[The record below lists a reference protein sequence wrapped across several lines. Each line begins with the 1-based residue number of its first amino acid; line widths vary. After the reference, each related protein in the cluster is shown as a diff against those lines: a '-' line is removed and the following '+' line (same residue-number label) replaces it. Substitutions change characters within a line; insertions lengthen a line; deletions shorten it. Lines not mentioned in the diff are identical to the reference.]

1 MLDHLAD
8 IDADFLAFYRIDLR
22 DPDTEI
28 TAESF
33 FSRVFRLF
41 NYRGAM
47 RDALQAEQAEEE
59 KRGGRSASTPDYTP
73 ARTAPTP
80 TAPADTG
87 GTKWVSPDEMK
98 FLFPDL
104 FQGG

>member
-1 MLDHLAD
+1 LDHLAD
-8 IDADFLAFYRIDLR
+8 IDADYLAFYRVDLR
-22 DPDTEI
+22 DPDLDLD
-28 TAESF
+28 AETF

-47 RDALQAEQAEEE
+47 RDALQAELQEEE
-59 KRGGRSASTPDYTP
+59 KRGGPPPTDRHTP
-73 ARTAPTP
+73 APAAPQP
-80 TAPADTG
+80 TDSG

-98 FLFPDL
+98 TLFPDL